1 MKTKILQHLYIL
13 AGACLLG
20 SCSGFLDL
28 IPRDQE
34 SGESFY
40 KTEEQLE
47 QAVVAT
53 YVPLRDLA
61 DNDFFTAEGRS
72 DNTHYDY
79 TPANR
84 GSAYVYRENIYD
96 FTNEA
101 NNTYVSAVYYHCYKG
116 ISRANIAIDH
126 LATATIDEAART
138 QLMGKARF
146 MRAFF
151 YYKLV
156 RYFGGV
162 PLYLHEVGSAEE
174 SFLPRSTVD
183 EVYKQIE
190 DDARYALDNLPAP
203 DKFPG
208 DGSPTKGSATIL
220 LADMYVTRKNYA
232 EAERLLKTLEGMG
245 YALWDNYAD
254 AFALENKNGKES
266 LFEIQYMQG
275 LQGGQQSNFIYKF
288 IPRSKNTQI
297 LTGVATNNSSLGGWN
312 VPTNDMIAAYEP
324 GDKRKS
330 ASIGIAEGK
339 YDASYIFTY
348 TASKDVEGYTPQPG
362 TVGVPYIKK
371 YLHAHANPNN
381 TDDNWPL
388 YRYSEALLFLAEA
401 INEQG
406 GRSAEALNY
415 LNRVRQRAGLA
426 PATATDQAQLRDII
440 LHERRVELAFENK
453 RWHDLVRS
461 GKAVQVM
468 NAYGKALKQQYTY
481 LLPASYQV
489 DEHHLLYPLPFDE
502 VEKNKQLTQNPGY

>member
-1 MKTKILQHLYIL
+1 MKTKIYNLWIV
-13 AGACLLG
+13 AGAFLLG
-20 SCSGFLDL
+20 GCSDFLNL
-28 IPRDQE
+28 IPRDKE
-34 SGESFY
+34 SGGSFY
-40 KTEEQLE
+40 KTEEQLR
-47 QAVVAT
+47 QAVVAS
-53 YVPLRDLA
+53 YVPLRDFA
-61 DNDFFTAEGRS
+61 DNDFFTGEGRS

-126 LATATIDEAART
+126 LETASIDESVREN
-138 QLMGKARF
+138 LMGQARF
-146 MRAFF
+146 LRAFF

-162 PLYLHEVGSAEE
+162 PLYLHEVTSAEA
-174 SFLPRSTVD
+174 SFLPRATVD
-183 EVYKQIE
+183 EVYAQIV
-190 DDARYALDNLPAP
+190 DDAQYAVDHLKAP
-203 DKFPG
+203 EKFPQNG
-208 DGSPTKGSATIL
+208 DATKGSATML
-220 LADMYVTRKNYA
+220 LADVYVTRKNYA

-245 YALWDNYAD
+245 YALWNNYAD

-288 IPRSKNTQI
+288 IPRSKNTATI
-297 LTGVATNNSSLGGWN
+297 TGVPTNNSSLGGWN
-312 VPTNDMIAAYEP
+312 VPTKDMIAAYEP
-324 GDKRKS
+324 GDLRKS

-339 YDASYIFTY
+339 YNASYIFTF
-348 TASKDVEGYTPQPG
+348 TANKDIEGYVPQAG
-362 TVGVPYIKK
+362 VEGVPYIKK
-371 YLHAHANPNN
+371 YLHAHVNTNN
-381 TDDNWPL
+381 TDDNWPI

-406 GRSAEALNY
+406 GRSAEALSY
-415 LNRVRQRAGLA
+415 LNRVRERAGLKPVA
-426 PATATDQAQLRDII
+426 VTDQSQLRDII

-461 GKAVQVM
+461 GKAVEVM
-468 NAYGKALKQQYTY
+468 NAYGKALKQQYSY
-481 LLPASYQV
+481 LIDAAYQV

-502 VEKNKQLTQNPGY
+502 VEKNTKLKQNPGY